1 MARIRYRVRIPEP
14 HTHLVSVEMEAQG
27 VTGPSR
33 LVMPSWTPGSYL
45 MREFARNVM
54 HMEAADGSWRPLAV
68 RKADRGSWEVDA
80 PADGTLRARWV
91 LNADELTVRT
101 SHVDSTHAALN
112 GASVFAY
119 LEGRTSE
126 PLEVAVD
133 APAGWRITT
142 AMESAGENA
151 FTAAD
156 YDELV
161 DSPLEIGTHRLL
173 EWEVDG
179 VPHRYA
185 IWGRGNDDPAR
196 LVADTTRIVQA
207 ERDLW
212 GGLPYPHFTFILHL
226 ASGQGGLEHRNST
239 ALLVDRF
246 AFRGMAYESVLGLV
260 AHELFHAWN
269 GKRLRPAVLGPFD
282 YTREAYTRE
291 LWVVEGFT
299 TYYTDLMLRRA
310 GLITPQRYLDK
321 LAETITRYQQQPGR
335 TLQPLEE
342 SSFDTWIK
350 FYRPDANSPNATI
363 SYYQKGALV
372 ALLLDMSIREHTG
385 NARSLDNVMRLLWEQ
400 WGARDVGFPEGEVQ
414 RTLSEVAGT
423 DLSPLLETWLRGTAE
438 LDYTGLLRTAGV
450 MLARPEPYAPP
461 AASAAAPPPPLREA
475 DTGMQLRP
483 EGGRW
488 VVSNVLAGG
497 AAWRAGVNAGDEL
510 VAVNGFRLAS
520 PDTLH
525 QRILEAPAGS
535 TLPLTVF
542 RRDELVTVALPAVAG
557 PPQRLVLRP
566 VKDATPAQQAVFA
579 DWLRTTVPP
588 VAPLAR
594 PAGTGPEPVSDP
606 RGTA

>member
-1 MARIRYRVRIPEP
+1 MARIRYRVRFPEP
-14 HTHLVSVEMEAQG
+14 HTHMVGVELEAEG

-80 PADGTLRARWV
+80 PADGVLRARWV
-91 LNADELTVRT
+91 VNADELTVRT
-101 SHVDSTHAALN
+101 SHVDATHAAIN

-119 LEGRTSE
+119 LEGRTDE
-126 PLEVAVD
+126 PVEIAVEP
-133 APAGWRITT
+133 PAGWRITT
-142 AMESAGENA
+142 AMEPAGENV

-161 DSPLEIGTHRLL
+161 DSPLEIGTHRVL

-185 IWGRGNDDPAR
+185 VWGRGNDDPAR

-246 AFRGMAYESVLGLV
+246 SFRGMGYESVLGLV

-269 GKRLRPAVLGPFD
+269 GKRLRPEVLGPFD

-299 TYYTDLMLRRA
+299 TYYTDLVLRRA

-321 LAETITRYQQQPGR
+321 LAEMITRFQQQPGR
-335 TLQPLEE
+335 GVQPLEE

-372 ALLLDMSIREHTG
+372 ALLLDMAIREHTG
-385 NARSLDNVMRLLWEQ
+385 NARSLDDVMRLLWER
-400 WGARDVGFPEGEVQ
+400 WGARDVGFPEGTVQ
-414 RTLSEVAGT
+414 AVLSEVAGT
-423 DLSPLLETWLRGTAE
+423 DLSPVLVPMLRGTGE
-438 LDYTGLLRTAGV
+438 LDFGGLLRTTGV
-450 MLARPEPYAPP
+450 MLSRAEPYAGPGMAGLP
-461 AASAAAPPPPLREA
+461 APPPPREPE
-475 DTGMQLRP
+475 TGMQLRV
-483 EGGRW
+483 EGGRL
-488 VVSNVLAGG
+488 VVAHVLAGSAG
-497 AAWRAGVNAGDEL
+497 WRAGVNAGDEL
-510 VAVNGFRLAS
+510 VAVNGFRITS
-520 PDTLH
+520 PDTLQ
-525 QRILEAPAGS
+525 QRVLEAAPGS
-535 TLPLTVF
+535 TLDLTVF
-542 RRDELVTVALPAVAG
+542 RRDELVTVRLPAVTV
-557 PPQRLVLRP
+557 PPSRLVLRA
-566 VKDATPAQQAVFA
+566 VKDATPAQQAVLA
-579 DWLRTTVPP
+579 DWLRTTVPA
-588 VAPLAR
+588 APAAQPGATSL
-594 PAGTGPEPVSDP
+594 
-606 RGTA
+606 